1 MFSIELTCLVNSISL
16 SPLTLLTELP
26 RSYTMSINL
35 SIKGRT
41 FMTLSVIGILGR
53 VHRAGCGIII
63 CIPCFFFYRI
73 SSSHIFNSVCWSH
86 ALVNGPTSKRP
97 ASDGG
102 RCSGQ
107 LLMMWSAVC
116 SGSPHSH
123 AALSASPHFFME
135 ALYRPTPVCSQFR
148 VVQCFRLSS
157 SPLTPSCGSDTWR
170 CTRVGPDASHSCF
183 HVSAIHASFDRS
195 SGMTFSI
202 SRASLL

>member
-1 MFSIELTCLVNSISL
+1 
-16 SPLTLLTELP
+16 
-26 RSYTMSINL
+26 MSNL
-35 SIKGRT
+35 SGHSTEVQHSVQRRLCLMPCCCAGARYTYDKCLTTTTRDEG
-41 FMTLSVIGILGR
+41 LSALHQSTREFI
-53 VHRAGCGIII
+53 
-63 CIPCFFFYRI
+63 FFFYRI

-135 ALYRPTPVCSQFR
+135 ALYRPTPVRSLFR

-157 SPLTPSCGSDTWR
+157 SPLTPSSGSDTWR
-170 CTRVGPDASHSCF
+170 CTRVGLDASHSCF
-183 HVSAIHASFDRS
+183 HVAAIHASFYRS
-195 SGMTFSI
+195 SGMTLSI
-202 SRASLL
+202 S